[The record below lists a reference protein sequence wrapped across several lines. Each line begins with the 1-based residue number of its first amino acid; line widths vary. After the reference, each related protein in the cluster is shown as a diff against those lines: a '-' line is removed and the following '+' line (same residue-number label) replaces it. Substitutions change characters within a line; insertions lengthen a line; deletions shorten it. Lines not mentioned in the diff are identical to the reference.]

1 MAKSSTG
8 VHVSSVP
15 LRFKFRSF
23 DFITQW
29 LMGAQT
35 HGGTELGECL
45 YATERIQD
53 ADTASWAREW
63 TALAGRV
70 EKRAAHSLA
79 QGHPVSA
86 RQSYFRAYTYYRAP
100 LVYLNPFTTQDYE
113 AIYQKAQSCFLRAAG
128 LFEPPIQPVSIPF
141 EGQQLP
147 GYFARASAGSS
158 TAGEPPRP
166 TLIMLGGGDTFVE
179 DLYAYIVPAAHA
191 RGYHVLMVDLPGQG
205 ILPNRG
211 LPMRADAEAPMRAVV
226 DFALTFPEVDA
237 QRLAVYGISGGGYL
251 APRAAAFD
259 PRIKAL
265 VVNTILLNF
274 TDHWI
279 QNAGLDR
286 VVRLQGS
293 LLFRALA
300 AFHSR
305 KLATVMN
312 QLQIYCW
319 RWGVQRVEDLI
330 EVSRSFVLDPSRLT
344 CPTYILIGEHEY
356 QSSAISRAWIEETRQ
371 KAQGRVDLFVGP
383 TDEGTNSHTM
393 GTNLS
398 LMSQMVFDW
407 LDELFYVH
415 PMG

>member
-1 MAKSSTG
+1 
-8 VHVSSVP
+8 
-15 LRFKFRSF
+15 
-23 DFITQW
+23 
-29 LMGAQT
+29 
-35 HGGTELGECL
+35 
-45 YATERIQD
+45 
-53 ADTASWAREW
+53 
-63 TALAGRV
+63 
-70 EKRAAHSLA
+70 
-79 QGHPVSA
+79 
-86 RQSYFRAYTYYRAP
+86 
-100 LVYLNPFTTQDYE
+100 
-113 AIYQKAQSCFLRAAG
+113 
-128 LFEPPIQPVSIPF
+128 
-141 EGQQLP
+141 
-147 GYFARASAGSS
+147 
-158 TAGEPPRP
+158 
-166 TLIMLGGGDTFVE
+166 
-179 DLYAYIVPAAHA
+179 
-191 RGYHVLMVDLPGQG
+191 
-205 ILPNRG
+205 
-211 LPMRADAEAPMRAVV
+211 MRADAEAPMRAVV

-286 VVRLQGS
+286 VVRLQDS

-356 QSSAISRAWIEETRQ
+356 QSSAISRTWIEETRQ

-407 LDELFYVH
+407 LDELFCVH
-415 PMG
+415 PMGKRRKNDPTNGSTPQASGRHCANGFSIWSGGTEPEPCGGPCGRGGASIGAIGATAGTDAQRLPADQGNLGLRGTHAWANCRLAVRNSGPVGHLVGRQLYRS